1 VTRRTILALLALQ
14 LLTLGNWQASRAQD
28 QELLNNPSFESYYE
42 SNGTLVPTGWTL
54 TSSVPVS
61 SSGHTW
67 PGESRSGASWNVNAT
82 RTVFTMIAYQIVPG
96 VRAGS
101 KLRFSA
107 WANVFTCNR
116 ETSCIEDGRSYRV
129 SDQGSQARTRI
140 GVDPKGGTDPNSPNV
155 VWSAFIAPFD
165 QFQQMIIDFT
175 SQNDNGVTVY
185 LYATQSVGMLLN
197 HVYWDDASLQLLRP
211 GQGGNTPGAAD
222 GGSNS
227 QFAPPVKTQ
236 EAQPDGSII
245 HIVQPGDTLSS
256 IAYAYK
262 VTVQQLRA
270 LNRLSE
276 DAWVLQI
283 GQKIIVRPPDKA
295 LAAATGAATNVATEA
310 ADGGET
316 FGAIITST
324 ATVSIPVN
332 LTLPPETSS
341 APAAA
346 QTLAA
351 TLPATLLATAPAADT
366 STPEPTRVAIQ
377 TTPLPTVPPISKDG
391 SVCVTAFEDSNTN
404 HWMDADEKLLAG
416 VGLTLSQ
423 RGQTVKTL
431 TTTATSPVCF
441 SEIPPGIYAIGA
453 APPGNYG
460 LTTSGQ
466 LEVEV
471 KPGVPLALSF
481 GAASGYRSTPVGT
494 DQAAQGATPPAASA
508 QPDKTAAVLDML
520 IGNSGLIV
528 FGLAGLVLVVG
539 LGMVMVIRRR

>member
-1 VTRRTILALLALQ
+1 VIRRTILALLALQ
-14 LLTLGNWQASRAQD
+14 LLTLGGGQLSRAQG
-28 QELLNNPSFESYYE
+28 QELLNNPSFESYYG
-42 SNGTLVPTGWTL
+42 SNGNLVPTGWTL

-67 PGESRSGASWNVNAT
+67 PGESRTGASWDVNAT

-211 GQGGNTPGAAD
+211 GQGGTPGAAG
-222 GGSNS
+222 GGSNA

-295 LAAATGAATNVATEA
+295 LAAATGAATGAATEA
-310 ADGGET
+310 VSGGET

-324 ATVSIPVN
+324 ATVSVPLN
-332 LTLPPETSS
+332 LTLPPESSS
-341 APAAA
+341 APTAAG
-346 QTLAA
+346 TSAA
-351 TLPATLLATAPAADT
+351 TLATAPVMSAPSTET
-366 STPEPTRVAIQ
+366 STPEPTQVAIQ
-377 TTPLPTVPPISKDG
+377 TTPLPTVAPISKDG
-391 SVCVTAFEDSNTN
+391 AVCVTAFEDTNIN
-404 HWMDADEKLLAG
+404 HWMDADEKLLAE
-416 VGLTLSQ
+416 VSLTLSQ
-423 RGQTVKTL
+423 RGQPVKTL

-441 SEIPPGIYAIGA
+441 SEIPPGIYAIA
-453 APPGNYG
+453 ATPPGNYG

-471 KPGVPLALSF
+471 KPGVSLALSF

-494 DQAAQGATPPAASA
+494 DQAAQDVTPPATST
-508 QPDKTAAVLDML
+508 QPDKTAAVLETL

-528 FGLAGLVLVVG
+528 FGLAGFVLVIG
-539 LGMVMVIRRR
+539 LGMVLVIRRR